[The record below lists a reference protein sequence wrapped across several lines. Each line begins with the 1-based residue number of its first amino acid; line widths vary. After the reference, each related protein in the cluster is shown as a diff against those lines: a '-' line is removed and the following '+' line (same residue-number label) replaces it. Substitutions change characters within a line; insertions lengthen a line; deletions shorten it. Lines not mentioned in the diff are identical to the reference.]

1 MKKSTYLQ
9 PTQQSGAALFKRQ
22 IQGEVIMLNLI
33 RLRDTA
39 DYSEHPE
46 LAPAAPVSGLQAFNL
61 YIEHSMPYLEQMGG
75 ELLML
80 GQGGQFFIGPEDE
93 QWDLVMLVKQSSVAS
108 FFNFAS
114 NTDYLAGIGHRSAA
128 VMDSRLLPFVDINRS
143 QLNEIA

>member
-1 MKKSTYLQ
+1 MQKSNYLQ

-33 RLRDTA
+33 HLRDTA

-46 LAPAAPVSGLQAFNL
+46 LAPATPISGLQAFNL
-61 YIEHSMPYLEQMGG
+61 YIEHSMPYLEQTGG

-108 FFNFAS
+108 FFDFAS
-114 NTDYLAGIGHRSAA
+114 NTDYLAGIGHRTAA
-128 VMDSRLLPFVDINRS
+128 IVDSRLLPFVDINSSRLS
-143 QLNEIA
+143 